1 MNGNY
6 KEIKK
11 WKLSLSFLLLR
22 LKEHYAQ
29 HQEKLSATLSEH
41 FFTVLVNNKVIFFK
55 QSIYKMEAYKNKF
68 CQPDTVGEC

>member
-6 KEIKK
+6 KEMKK

-41 FFTVLVNNKVIFFK
+41 FFYSFSE
-55 QSIYKMEAYKNKF
+55 Q
-68 CQPDTVGEC
+68 